1 MSLNNILRE
10 SKLGKFSKLEEEHAG
25 GGGMEVGPVPNNSC
39 LQSQL
44 NIYTASVAM
53 LHLLTPGIRIWGLLN
68 ENFSFSDKAV
78 HIS

>member
-53 LHLLTPGIRIWGLLN
+53 PHLLTVGIRMLGT
-68 ENFSFSDKAV
+68 
-78 HIS
+78 ISH